1 MSKEDALTSEAEQ
14 TSLSFGDITDG
25 VSPRDIPKVKF
36 IEDITAFS
44 NTFDPPASSELM
56 IGAFSDLFGKMK
68 NVEQTLAQRGEYL

>member
-1 MSKEDALTSEAEQ
+1 MSKEDELTSEAEQ
-14 TSLSFGDITDG
+14 TALSFGDITDG

-68 NVEQTLAQRGEYL
+68 NVEQTLAQRGE